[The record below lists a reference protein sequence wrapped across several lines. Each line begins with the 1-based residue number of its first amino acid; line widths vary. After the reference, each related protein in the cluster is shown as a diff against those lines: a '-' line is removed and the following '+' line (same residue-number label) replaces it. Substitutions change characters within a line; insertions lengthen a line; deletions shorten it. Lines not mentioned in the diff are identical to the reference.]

1 MRDII
6 QISTMENIQSL
17 YFISRQELQ
26 NAQNDMEIYL
36 FLKTSSDLLYIY
48 IYLQKLEKV
57 AIIA

>member
-36 FLKTSSDLLYIY
+36 FLKTSLDFLYTGNSRR
-48 IYLQKLEKV
+48 
-57 AIIA
+57 

>member
-36 FLKTSSDLLYIY
+36 FLKTSLDFLYI
-48 IYLQKLEKV
+48 
-57 AIIA
+57 